1 MKTLITP
8 QQVHRHAFAG
18 GEPLAPDAVS
28 VADIAAAEAAYLRP
42 VVGEAMHDALLEGR
56 YPNLVADYLL
66 TALALL
72 TRFVV
77 QPRLDLHTTRIGTLA
92 PKADNGSSPDAVS
105 LDRLRKNLRHEAM
118 QLLRRASEHLD
129 AEAARYPEYD
139 PHANIFHRC
148 TTDGGFVQIF

>member
-18 GEPLAPDAVS
+18 GEPLAPEAVA
-28 VADIAAAEAAYLRP
+28 VVDIAAAEASYLRP
-42 VVGEAMHDALLEGR
+42 VVGEAMHDALLAGR
-56 YPNLVADYLL
+56 YPDFVADYLL

-72 TRFVV
+72 TRLVI
-77 QPRLDLHTTRIGTLA
+77 QPRLDLRTTRIGTLEA
-92 PKADNGSSPDAVS
+92 KADNGSAPDPVA

-118 QLLRRASEHLD
+118 ILLRRASEHLD

-139 PHANIFHRC
+139 PNVNIFHRC